1 MLNFNYYT
9 PTKIIFGKDTEKTVG
24 KEIHDLGYKK
34 VLVHYGSGKRLQES
48 GLLDNVHRS
57 LTEYGVG
64 YVDLGGVVPNP
75 RMSLVKQGIELCK
88 REGVDFILAIG
99 GGSPIDSAKAIGY
112 GLANSNVDLVDVYM
126 ARVTVDK
133 CYPIGCI
140 LTIAA
145 AGSEMSNSS
154 VITIEEGQRK
164 RFYDHDSS
172 RPKFSILNP
181 EMTYTL
187 PAYQTASGA
196 VDIMMHTMERYFTTV
211 KDVVLIDRMAE
222 GLLVSVKE
230 AAVAAVKNPYDY
242 EARATLMWGGSLS
255 HNGLL
260 GTGRVGAFGPHM
272 IEHEVSGMFDV
283 THGAGL
289 SAVWSSWAR
298 YVYKTNVGRF
308 ARFAVEVFGVKQNYE
323 NLEETALAGISAWE
337 DWCHSINMPVSL
349 SELGVHPTDE
359 QIVDMAKKATFD
371 DAITIDGFQPLTS
384 SDVVAIL
391 TAAK

>member
-1 MLNFNYYT
+1 MLNFDFLA
-9 PTKIIFGKDTEKTVG
+9 PTKIVFGKDTESSVG
-24 KEIHDLGYKK
+24 KEIHSLGYKK
-34 VLVHYGSGKRLQES
+34 VLVHYGSAKRLQES
-48 GLLDNVHRS
+48 GLLDKVHNS
-57 LTEYGVG
+57 LKEYGIG

-88 REGVDFILAIG
+88 REGVDFILAVG

-112 GLANSNVDLVDVYM
+112 GLANEGVDLVDVYM
-126 ARVTVDK
+126 ARVVVDK

-154 VITIEEGQRK
+154 VITIEEGARK

-181 EMTYTL
+181 ELTYTL

-230 AAVAAVKNPYDY
+230 AAVVAAKNPKDY

-260 GTGRVGAFGPHM
+260 GTGRIGAFGPHM

-308 ARFAVEVFGVKQNYE
+308 VRFAVEVFGVKQNYE
-323 NLEETALAGISAWE
+323 NAEQTALAGIAAWE
-337 DWCHSINMPVSL
+337 DWCHSIGMPVTL
-349 SELGVHPTDE
+349 SELGIHPTDE
-359 QIVDMAKKATFD
+359 QILDMAKKATFD
-371 DAITIDGFQPLTS
+371 DSIKIGGFQPLTS

-391 TAAK
+391 KAAR